1 VPDPAREPKNTETTM
16 IRIFNHYL
24 HRQTLMRML
33 ADLGFILV
41 AMVLDCLDGRI
52 ARLTRS
58 ESAFGGEYDS
68 LADMVSFGVAPAL
81 TAYLWTL
88 DALGRLGVAAAFV
101 FTAAV
106 ALRLA
111 RFNTQA
117 GSHDRRYFQ
126 GLPSPAGA
134 AIVASLIWLAETLPF
149 IDGALRPGLTALLL
163 VLVAGL
169 MVSRLRYRS
178 FKDFDLS
185 GRVPFLIVAVVVL
198 AAGLLFTA
206 PRVTAF
212 ALSVAYVVSGPL
224 GTLHARLRLQ
234 LRRERRR
241 VSPP

>member
-1 VPDPAREPKNTETTM
+1 M
-16 IRIFNHYL
+16 I
-24 HRQTLMRML
+24 
-33 ADLGFILV
+33 
-41 AMVLDCLDGRI
+41 LDGLDGRI

-58 ESAFGGEYDS
+58 ESAFGGQYDS

-81 TAYLWTL
+81 TGYLWAA
-88 DALGRLGVAAAFV
+88 DELGRIGVAAAFL

-117 GSHDRRYFQ
+117 GNHDRRYFQ

-134 AIVASLIWLAETLPF
+134 AVIASLIWLAESMPF
-149 IDGALRPGLTALLL
+149 LEGSLRAPLTALLL
-163 VLVAGL
+163 VLIAGL

-198 AAGLLFTA
+198 GAGLLFSA
-206 PRVTAF
+206 PRTTAL
-212 ALSVAYVVSGPL
+212 AVSAAYLVSGPL
-224 GTLHARLRLQ
+224 GTLQARLR

-241 VSPP
+241 LSPP